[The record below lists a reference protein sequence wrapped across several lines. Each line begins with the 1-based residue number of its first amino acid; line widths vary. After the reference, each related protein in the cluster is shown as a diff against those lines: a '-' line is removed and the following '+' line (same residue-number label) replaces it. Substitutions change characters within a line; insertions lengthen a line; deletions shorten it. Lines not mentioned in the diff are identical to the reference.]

1 MGNSMD
7 IQKLTKIFMWCTI
20 IDAGLLALSATIF
33 MLAPD
38 FVYAMQS
45 KLFPISR
52 DAFDVVGYAFLGLF
66 KIIWLVFNVVPYLAL
81 LIVGKK

>member
-1 MGNSMD
+1 MD
-7 IQKLTKIFMWCTI
+7 IQKLTKFFLWCTI
-20 IDAGLLALSATIF
+20 INGALLVLSATIF